1 MARAGRKP
9 AKERRAAAD
18 GDSRYAAFISYSHS
32 DQATVRWLH
41 HALETYRLPRQLV
54 GTESPF
60 GPVPRRLPPVFRD
73 RDELPASGDLGA
85 NLRAALAE
93 SRFQI
98 VLCSP
103 KAAKSHWV
111 NEEILTFKR
120 MHGGSRTLALIVS
133 GEPYGGGDE
142 ECFPPALRFH
152 LGPDG
157 ELSDTPA
164 EPIAA
169 DIRPGKDGKRLA
181 LLKLIAGITG
191 LPLDA
196 LARRDAARR
205 QRQLLWIT
213 AASLSIALLT
223 IGLAIYAESQRRV
236 AVQQQKL
243 AESSLD
249 FLIGT
254 FAIANPATENPRTI
268 TALSILSRASR
279 RAADEFRDEP
289 AIASRLLRATG
300 EIYFNLGLPK
310 EAEAD
315 LRAAL
320 ARTPAKGE
328 ERARILLKLA
338 TVDYKRGDLAATRA
352 TIDAAVK
359 SYPKSAAYAPALDA
373 AVIEQRGMAAVLAGH
388 YAESARL
395 LDDAAFRYGALDGDH
410 RQDLGRVWMS
420 QGQSLV
426 RIKKFAEAEKLFAQ
440 AEANNSA
447 VYGRNH
453 VLTANAFQNQALADF
468 ESGDPVRA
476 AQRIAQ
482 AVAIY
487 DKVLEGD
494 HPLIGAA
501 LILQGR
507 IRTAQGDYQG
517 ALAALDRAKGLYARL
532 YGPRNAAVGDA
543 DFYAAE
549 AEAKSGDV
557 EGALTRLAR
566 TKAIYDEN
574 YGPVDPD
581 QVELMMAR
589 ARILAAAGRTAEAR
603 RDCDAGVAIQAK
615 IDPKDATLGRA
626 RAACAAMTVPS

>member
-1 MARAGRKP
+1 MASNGENESPDAN
-9 AKERRAAAD
+9 D
-18 GDSRYAAFISYSHS
+18 VSRYAAFISYSHS

-54 GTESPF
+54 GTDSPY

-73 RDELPASGDLGA
+73 RDELPASGDLGE
-85 NLRAALAE
+85 NLRAALAD

-111 NEEILTFKR
+111 NEEIKTFKR
-120 MHGGSRTLALIVS
+120 MHGESRTLALIVS
-133 GEPYGGGDE
+133 GEPYEGGDQ
-142 ECFPPALRFH
+142 ECFPPALRYH

-157 ELSDTPA
+157 ELSDVPA

-169 DIRPGKDGKRLA
+169 DIRAGKDGKRLA

-191 LPLDA
+191 LRLDA

-205 QRQLLWIT
+205 QRQMMWIT

-223 IGLAIYAESQRRV
+223 IGLAIYAETQRRV

-268 TALSILSRASR
+268 TALSILSRASK
-279 RAADEFRDEP
+279 RAAVEFKDEP

-300 EIYFNLGLPK
+300 EIYFNLGLPR
-310 EAEAD
+310 EAEKD

-320 ARTPAKGE
+320 VRTPDKGE

-338 TVDYKRGDLAATRA
+338 TVNYKRGDLAATRSA
-352 TIDAAVK
+352 IAAAA
-359 SYPKSAAYAPALDA
+359 SAYPANASYAPELDA
-373 AVIEQRGMAAVLAGH
+373 AVIEQRGMAEVLAGR

-395 LDDAAFRYGALDGDH
+395 LGEAAARYEALGGDH

-420 QGQSLV
+420 QGQSFV
-426 RIKKFAEAEKLFAQ
+426 RLGKYGDAERLFAR
-440 AEANNSA
+440 AEANNTA
-447 VYGRNH
+447 TYGRNH

-468 ESGDPVRA
+468 ESGDPARA
-476 AQRIAQ
+476 SQRIAQ

-487 DKVLEGD
+487 SKVLEGD

-507 IRTAQGDYQG
+507 IRTAQGDYRG
-517 ALAALDRAKGLYARL
+517 ALAALDQARALYARL
-532 YGPRNAAVGDA
+532 YGARNAAVGDA

-549 AEAKSGDV
+549 AEAKAGNVD
-557 EGALTRLAR
+557 GALARLAR
-566 TKAIYDEN
+566 TKSIYDEN

-581 QVELMMAR
+581 QAELMMAR
-589 ARILAAAGRTAEAR
+589 SRILAAAGRKAEAR

-615 IDPKDATLGRA
+615 VDPKDATLGKS
-626 RAACAAMTVPS
+626 RAACAAIAVPS